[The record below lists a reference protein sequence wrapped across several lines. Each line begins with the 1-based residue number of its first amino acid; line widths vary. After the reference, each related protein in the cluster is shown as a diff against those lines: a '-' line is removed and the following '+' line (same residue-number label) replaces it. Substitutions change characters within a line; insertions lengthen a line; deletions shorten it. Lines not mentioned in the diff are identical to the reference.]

1 MPSVLTSLE
10 REATERNDAQAHG
23 LAVFVKDS
31 FFVASVY
38 FLSDILPPLAQL
50 SRAFQKTSIDFSI
63 VKPLVQ
69 GTKDRIKELSAN
81 HGDVFKTLPSVM
93 ENLTAYGF
101 QELTDGRMSRFKQYV
116 YHPYLTALAQHLDS
130 RFPDVGLLEAFSI
143 FDPKVMEQQT
153 QPQLLEKLD
162 TILAHYDTHNV
173 LDSDATICE
182 YQCFSKSVLSTAHL
196 KDMSTHHLMSK
207 LMSNA
212 QLLDMFPN
220 FAKIGPIGLVIPM
233 STADCERGFSALGRI
248 KTDLRNRLS
257 PKALMTISIEGPD
270 DNEFPFE
277 RTCAIW
283 SGWRNRR
290 IVL

>member
-1 MPSVLTSLE
+1 M
-10 REATERNDAQAHG
+10 G
-23 LAVFVKDS
+23 KF
-31 FFVASVY
+31 
-38 FLSDILPPLAQL
+38 
-50 SRAFQKTSIDFSI
+50 
-63 VKPLVQ
+63 
-69 GTKDRIKELSAN
+69 
-81 HGDVFKTLPSVM
+81 FKTLTSAM
-93 ENLTAYGF
+93 ENLTTYGF
-101 QELTDGRMSRFKQYV
+101 QELTDDKMSRFKQNV

-162 TILAHYDTHNV
+162 IILTHYGPHNV
-173 LDSDATICE
+173 LESDATIYE

-196 KDMSTHHLMSK
+196 KDKSTHELMAK
-207 LMSNA
+207 LTSNA

-220 FAKIGPIGLVIPM
+220 LAKLAAIGLIIPM

-257 PKALMTISIEGPD
+257 SKVLNALMTISIEGPD